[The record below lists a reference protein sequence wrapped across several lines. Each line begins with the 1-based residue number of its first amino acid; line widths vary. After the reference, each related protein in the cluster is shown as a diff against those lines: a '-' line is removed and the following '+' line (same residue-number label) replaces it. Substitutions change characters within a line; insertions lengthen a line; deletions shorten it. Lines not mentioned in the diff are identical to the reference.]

1 MSTLWTSGNGLL
13 NVDFS
18 LAKGDFSDTR
28 EFVAKRWEDAVF
40 AQKENLSAAGKS
52 TFISSVLTEIADY

>member
-1 MSTLWTSGNGLL
+1 
-13 NVDFS
+13 VDCS

-40 AQKENLSAAGKS
+40 ALNDNLSAAGKFPS
-52 TFISSVLTEIADY
+52 LSSVLNETTDY